1 MQNLKKKILTFLI
14 ILVIMVILDFIWL
27 GIINKSYFA
36 DVIKKLNCGGGVKR
50 NWPSIIITYLVMAFT
65 LYYFVFHLPDDDIS
79 VRTVVMRAIIVAMGT
94 YVVFDFTLM
103 NMASAWGWN
112 DAIKDIIW
120 GNVLYTT
127 VAVIT
132 YYLVYKLK
140 LIG

>member
-1 MQNLKKKILTFLI
+1 MQNLKKKLLTFLI
-14 ILVIMVILDFIWL
+14 ILVIMVGLDFIWL

-36 DVIKKLNCGGGVKR
+36 DMIKKLNCGGNVKT
-50 NWPSIIITYLVMAFT
+50 NWTSIIITYLVMAFT
-65 LYYFVFHLPDDDIS
+65 LYYFVFYLAEDDITLG
-79 VRTVVMRAIIVAMGT
+79 TVVMRAIIAAMGT

>member
-1 MQNLKKKILTFLI
+1 MKNLQKQFITFATIFTL
-14 ILVIMVILDFIWL
+14 MVILDFIWL

-65 LYYFVFHLPDDDIS
+65 LYYFVFYLAEDDITLG
-79 VRTVVMRAIIVAMGT
+79 TVVMRAIIAAMGT

-112 DAIKDIIW
+112 DAIKDIAW
-120 GNVLYTT
+120 GNILFTI
-127 VAVIT
+127 VATAT
-132 YYLVYKLK
+132 YYLVFKLK